1 MKVVSQYKL
10 AKSLR
15 VSVQYVN
22 KLVSSG
28 KLPGVKGGVDLSDPT
43 VQDFIAHK
51 KSGDAKANSKSG
63 KAVTPTGTTENIDS
77 LDRWGLEK
85 RKLAEQI
92 KRMELDTKIKRG
104 EFVSNEIV
112 KSVFSK
118 LLSIHNNEFLRTC
131 DKLAPVI
138 AGIVENNDAKIIS
151 KISSEIERENY
162 RVLERV
168 QRQMIKYLGESN
180 SSIRKKSLIKK

>member
-1 MKVVSQYKL
+1 MPVISQSAL
-10 AKSLR
+10 AKSIGK
-15 VSVQYVN
+15 SQQYIA
-22 KLVSSG
+22 KLIKAG
-28 KLPGVKGGVDLSDPT
+28 KIPGNRNGVDTDDPII
-43 VQDFIAHK
+43 QAFIAHK
-51 KSGDAKANSKSG
+51 KAGDAKAKSKPG
-63 KAVTPTGTTENIDS
+63 KAATPTGTTENIDS

-138 AGIVENNDAKIIS
+138 AGIVENNDAKVIS
-151 KISSEIERENY
+151 RISSEIERENY

-168 QRQMIKYLGESN
+168 QKQMVKYLGESN